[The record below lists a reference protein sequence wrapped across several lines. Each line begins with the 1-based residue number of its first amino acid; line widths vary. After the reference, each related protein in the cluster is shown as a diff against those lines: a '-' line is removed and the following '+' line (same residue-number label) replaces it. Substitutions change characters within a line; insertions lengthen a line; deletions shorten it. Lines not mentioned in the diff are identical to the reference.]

1 MNMTDSIVEMKG
13 SLKKIKLE
21 NILIQQIRNEIH
33 SSFVNTQDVK
43 MNEDLIRA
51 ICCAIENNV
60 NGQKVDK
67 LDLFFKIYRVT
78 FGETDEKD
86 VHFLTTVIK
95 ILNDNGKIKARS
107 MLSKLFRFLGGF
119 LLKK

>member
-1 MNMTDSIVEMKG
+1 MNMTETIVEMKG

-21 NILIQQIRNEIH
+21 NILIQQIRNKIH
-33 SSFVNTQDVK
+33 ASFVNAQDVK

-60 NGQKVDK
+60 DGQKIDK
-67 LDLFFKIYRVT
+67 LELFFKIYGVT
-78 FGETDEKD
+78 FGETDVKD

-95 ILNDNGKIKARS
+95 ILYDNGKIKARS
-107 MLSKLFRFLGGF
+107 MLSKLLRFLGGG

>member
-1 MNMTDSIVEMKG
+1 MNMTDTIVEMKG

-21 NILIQQIRNEIH
+21 NMLIQQIRNEIH
-33 SSFVNTQDVK
+33 TSFVNTQDVK

-67 LDLFFKIYRVT
+67 LVLFFKIYRMT
-78 FGETDEKD
+78 FGEIDEKD
-86 VHFLTTVIK
+86 KLYLTTVIK
-95 ILNDNGKIKARS
+95 ILNDNSKIKARS
-107 MLSKLFRFLGGF
+107 LLSKLVRFLKAII
-119 LLKK
+119 LKK

>member
-1 MNMTDSIVEMKG
+1 MNMVDSIVEMKG
-13 SLKKIKLE
+13 SLKTIKLE
-21 NILIQQIRNEIH
+21 NTLIQKIREEIH

-51 ICCAIENNV
+51 VCCAIENNV
-60 NGQKVDK
+60 KGQKIDK
-67 LDLFFKIYRVT
+67 LELFFKIYRVT
-78 FGETDEKD
+78 FGDTDEKD
-86 VHFLTTVIK
+86 VHFLKTVIK

-107 MLSKLFRFLGGF
+107 LLSKLLRFLGGF